1 MEHYLDNA
9 ATTAVLP
16 CARETAI
23 AAMEEFGN
31 PGSLHAKGTAARKML
46 EAVAE
51 QPGIRHLTMPGES

>member
-16 CARETAI
+16 CARAAAV

-31 PGSLHAKGTAARKML
+31 PGSLHAKGTAAR
-46 EAVAE
+46 
-51 QPGIRHLTMPGES
+51 